1 MWSVHFLCV
10 CVCVLNCSSR
20 VRLFVTPWTMAH
32 QAPLFMGFS
41 RKEYWNGLPCPH
53 PRDLPDPGVEPCR
66 GRQGSP
72 VQCTLIDKDVCS
84 AVLGWS
90 FLEMSVR
97 SSCLEHPAVWMPS
110 HHSSL
115 YRASLLPTGRGAECV
130 EIPFG
135 GCGFVSVPTDLSGFA
150 SSILK
155 LYN

>member
-1 MWSVHFLCV
+1 
-10 CVCVLNCSSR
+10 
-20 VRLFVTPWTMAH
+20 
-32 QAPLFMGFS
+32 
-41 RKEYWNGLPCPH
+41 
-53 PRDLPDPGVEPCR
+53 
-66 GRQGSP
+66 
-72 VQCTLIDKDVCS
+72 
-84 AVLGWS
+84 
-90 FLEMSVR
+90 MSVR